1 MKYSFIVTVLCGLL
15 VIGGACTHENDPED
29 GKRTNQTPLI
39 VKATASNFNHLSIS
53 GSPFARTPL
62 EDGAETQFSAGDA
75 IGIFAVKNNAI
86 ADAVNNIKLTY
97 KKTGIDTGEWIP
109 PAGTSLYWNEGMDY
123 IAYYPYKE
131 GVTIDTGKTIDEI
144 MTSLVDNEKLK
155 PGADQSGSD
164 EYTACDLMTAVGK
177 VSEETLT
184 FEFEHRFALL
194 ILKPQA
200 HFKYV
205 PPADA
210 VFTYR
215 NNGTLSD
222 LTVDVTAKNVK
233 LNNVTPCK
241 MDDGSFRAIVLP
253 TKTATAIAGSY
264 SITDVSTSGTST
276 DKTLTYSFTPS
287 TAFTAGCCYTLEVK
301 SPLSAIEKTRE
312 LTPGDFVFFTANNKI
327 EIFPGDGVFE
337 GNTIPDYKDAAGM
350 VITCDPERMT
360 DERCNKK
367 GWNHAYVMMLD
378 SLKEGNWGPMDLIEA
393 DIDTISIADVKSK
406 HDFSRIKN
414 NMNGY
419 SETLQML
426 ANHEGDASFVSDC
439 RAFYLVKTYN
449 NSNKVPDG
457 IERSPWFLPSIGQ
470 WFDVLVNICGKS
482 PENFR
487 HNTGNGLQ
495 DEKWGLETLDKL
507 KGQLSKVGK
516 SLPQFNVNH
525 RLGFSCSS
533 QYDKD
538 RNWMLLWHIDD
549 PLYKWERVCLQG
561 YNKTSVWHVRPFFAF

>member
-131 GVTIDTGKTIDEI
+131 GVTIDTGKTTDEI

-222 LTVDVTAKNVK
+222 LTVDVTA
-233 LNNVTPCK
+233 
-241 MDDGSFRAIVLP
+241 
-253 TKTATAIAGSY
+253 
-264 SITDVSTSGTST
+264 
-276 DKTLTYSFTPS
+276 
-287 TAFTAGCCYTLEVK
+287 
-301 SPLSAIEKTRE
+301 
-312 LTPGDFVFFTANNKI
+312 I

-350 VITCDPERMT
+350 VITCDPEKMT
-360 DERCNKK
+360 DPECNKK
-367 GWNHAYVMMLD
+367 GWTHAYVMGLENIGVA
-378 SLKEGNWGPMDLIEA
+378 KWGDKVDEPDIPNMTTNDLLE
-393 DIDTISIADVKSK
+393 
-406 HDFSRIKN
+406 N

-419 SETLQML
+419 SETQVILNTYDDTQL
-426 ANHEGDASFVSDC
+426 KNTYK
-439 RAFYLVKTYN
+439 AFFKIKDYRTK
-449 NSNKVPDG
+449 NKIPNDEN
-457 IERSPWFLPSIGQ
+457 ICSPWFMPSIGQ
-470 WFDVLVNICGKS
+470 WFDLLINIGGKS
-482 PENFR
+482 PRTFER
-487 HNTGNGLQ
+487 Q
-495 DEKWGLETLDKL
+495 SAYSLETLIYGTETREKIS
-507 KGQLSKVGK
+507 KQLAKAGSTLGEIVGNRNIFRCTTE
-516 SLPQFNVNH
+516 SNVATDAWILIWH
-525 RLGFSCSS
+525 FE
-533 QYDKD
+533 
-538 RNWMLLWHIDD
+538 MLDGVF
-549 PLYKWERVCLQG
+549 WERVAVKTYSKLSDSG
-561 YNKTSVWHVRPFFAF
+561 YNVRPFFAF

>member
-97 KKTGIDTGEWIP
+97 KKTGIDTGEWTP

-131 GVTIDTGKTIDEI
+131 GVTIDTSKTIDEI

-241 MDDGSFRAIVLP
+241 MDDGSFRVIVLP

-350 VITCDPERMT
+350 VITCDPEKMT
-360 DERCNKK
+360 DPECNKK
-367 GWNHAYVMMLD
+367 GWTHAYVMGLENIGVA
-378 SLKEGNWGPMDLIEA
+378 KWGDKVDEPDIPNMTTNDLLE
-393 DIDTISIADVKSK
+393 
-406 HDFSRIKN
+406 N

-419 SETLQML
+419 SETQVILNTYDDTQL
-426 ANHEGDASFVSDC
+426 KNTYK
-439 RAFYLVKTYN
+439 AFFKIKDYRTK
-449 NSNKVPDG
+449 NKIPNDEN
-457 IERSPWFLPSIGQ
+457 ICSPWFMPSIGQ
-470 WFDVLVNICGKS
+470 WFDLLINIGGKS
-482 PENFR
+482 PRTFER
-487 HNTGNGLQ
+487 Q
-495 DEKWGLETLDKL
+495 SAYSLETLIYGTETREKIS
-507 KGQLSKVGK
+507 KQLAKAGSTLGEIVGNRNIFRCTTE
-516 SLPQFNVNH
+516 SNVATDAWILIWH
-525 RLGFSCSS
+525 FE
-533 QYDKD
+533 
-538 RNWMLLWHIDD
+538 MLDGVF
-549 PLYKWERVCLQG
+549 WERVAVKTYSKLSDSG
-561 YNKTSVWHVRPFFAF
+561 YNVRPFFAF

>member
-131 GVTIDTGKTIDEI
+131 GVTIDTGKTTDEI

-495 DEKWGLETLDKL
+495 DEKWGQETLDKL
-507 KGQLSKVGK
+507 EGQLSKVGK
-516 SLPQFNVNH
+516 SLPQFNVN
-525 RLGFSCSS
+525 
-533 QYDKD
+533 
-538 RNWMLLWHIDD
+538 
-549 PLYKWERVCLQG
+549 
-561 YNKTSVWHVRPFFAF
+561 

>member
-109 PAGTSLYWNEGMDY
+109 PTGTSLYWNEGMDY

-144 MTSLVDNEKLK
+144 MISLVDNEKLK

-177 VSEETLT
+177 ISEETLT

-327 EIFPGDGVFE
+327 EIFPGAGVFE

-350 VITCDPERMT
+350 VITCDPEKMT
-360 DERCNKK
+360 DPECNKK
-367 GWNHAYVMMLD
+367 GWTHAYVMGLENIGAA
-378 SLKEGNWGPMDLIEA
+378 KWGDKVDEPDIPNMTTNDLLE
-393 DIDTISIADVKSK
+393 
-406 HDFSRIKN
+406 N

-419 SETLQML
+419 SETQVILNAHDDTQL
-426 ANHEGDASFVSDC
+426 KNTYK
-439 RAFYLVKTYN
+439 AFFKIKDYRTK
-449 NSNKVPDG
+449 NKIPNDEN
-457 IERSPWFLPSIGQ
+457 ICSPWFMPSIGQ
-470 WFDVLVNICGKS
+470 WFDLLINIGGKS
-482 PENFR
+482 PRTFER
-487 HNTGNGLQ
+487 Q
-495 DEKWGLETLDKL
+495 SAYSLETLIYGTETREKIS
-507 KGQLSKVGK
+507 KQLAKAGSTLGEIVGNRNIFRCTTE
-516 SLPQFNVNH
+516 SNVATDAWILIWH
-525 RLGFSCSS
+525 FE
-533 QYDKD
+533 
-538 RNWMLLWHIDD
+538 MLDGVF
-549 PLYKWERVCLQG
+549 WERVAVKTYSKLSDSG
-561 YNKTSVWHVRPFFAF
+561 YNVRPFFAF

>member
-109 PAGTSLYWNEGMDY
+109 PAGTSLYW
-123 IAYYPYKE
+123 
-131 GVTIDTGKTIDEI
+131 
-144 MTSLVDNEKLK
+144 
-155 PGADQSGSD
+155 
-164 EYTACDLMTAVGK
+164 
-177 VSEETLT
+177 T

-350 VITCDPERMT
+350 VITCDPEKMT
-360 DERCNKK
+360 DPECNKK
-367 GWNHAYVMMLD
+367 GWTHAYVMGLENIGAA
-378 SLKEGNWGPMDLIEA
+378 KWGDKVDEPDIPNMTTNDLLE
-393 DIDTISIADVKSK
+393 
-406 HDFSRIKN
+406 N

-419 SETLQML
+419 SETQVILNAHDDTQL
-426 ANHEGDASFVSDC
+426 KNTYK
-439 RAFYLVKTYN
+439 AFFKIKDYRTK
-449 NSNKVPDG
+449 NKIPNDEN
-457 IERSPWFLPSIGQ
+457 ICSPWFMPSIGQ
-470 WFDVLVNICGKS
+470 WFDLLINIGGKS
-482 PENFR
+482 PRTFER
-487 HNTGNGLQ
+487 Q
-495 DEKWGLETLDKL
+495 SAYSLETLIYGTETREKIS
-507 KGQLSKVGK
+507 KQLAKAGSTLGEIVGNRNIFRCTTE
-516 SLPQFNVNH
+516 SNVATDAWILIWH
-525 RLGFSCSS
+525 FE
-533 QYDKD
+533 
-538 RNWMLLWHIDD
+538 MLDGVF
-549 PLYKWERVCLQG
+549 WERVAVKTYSKLSDSG
-561 YNKTSVWHVRPFFAF
+561 YNVRPFFAF

>member
-131 GVTIDTGKTIDEI
+131 GVTIDTGKTTDEI

-276 DKTLTYSFTPS
+276 DKTLTYSF
-287 TAFTAGCCYTLEVK
+287 
-301 SPLSAIEKTRE
+301 
-312 LTPGDFVFFTANNKI
+312 
-327 EIFPGDGVFE
+327 
-337 GNTIPDYKDAAGM
+337 PDYKDAAGM
-350 VITCDPERMT
+350 VITCDPEKMT
-360 DERCNKK
+360 DPECNKK
-367 GWNHAYVMMLD
+367 GWTHAYVMGLENIGAA
-378 SLKEGNWGPMDLIEA
+378 KWGDKVDEPDIPNMTTNDLLE
-393 DIDTISIADVKSK
+393 
-406 HDFSRIKN
+406 N

-419 SETLQML
+419 SETQVILNAHDDTQL
-426 ANHEGDASFVSDC
+426 KNTYK
-439 RAFYLVKTYN
+439 AFFKIKDYRTK
-449 NSNKVPDG
+449 NKIPNDEN
-457 IERSPWFLPSIGQ
+457 ICSPWFMPSIGQ
-470 WFDVLVNICGKS
+470 WFDLLINIGGKS
-482 PENFR
+482 PRTFER
-487 HNTGNGLQ
+487 Q
-495 DEKWGLETLDKL
+495 SAYSLETLIYGTETREKIS
-507 KGQLSKVGK
+507 KQLAKAGSTLGEIVGNRNIFRCTTE
-516 SLPQFNVNH
+516 SNVATDAWILIWH
-525 RLGFSCSS
+525 FE
-533 QYDKD
+533 
-538 RNWMLLWHIDD
+538 MLDGVF
-549 PLYKWERVCLQG
+549 WERVAVKTYSKLSDSG
-561 YNKTSVWHVRPFFAF
+561 YNVRPFFAF